1 MSLNPFKKK
10 VPMTEAEK
18 IEQAMIFK
26 YNLTKD
32 PKEPNLYWLNSE
44 KVIRFIPSDNISR
57 ENAEKEIQ
65 EYYRSPQLTD
75 TTDEQKKM
83 MPTKQTKDSNSAFKN
98 LSINVAKGMGKFF
111 QETGDSFMQNAPKA
125 THELENTGM
134 GTMRDGVRNS
144 QNLGS
149 SVNMGMRAPTVDDG
163 LAGINPKIDMDT
175 ILGQVK
181 KEPVKRAT
189 KKPQRKT
196 K

>member
-32 PKEPNLYWLNSE
+32 EIVPNRYWLNHE
-44 KVIRFIPSDNISR
+44 KFIDFLPGDAESR
-57 ENAEKEIQ
+57 QAAEKEIQ
-65 EYYRSPQLTD
+65 AYYRKPQLVD
-75 TTDEQKKM
+75 ADETQLRSRPMTNKK
-83 MPTKQTKDSNSAFKN
+83 KKKSGIGDFLENAG
-98 LSINVAKGMGKFF
+98 KGAEKVFGPV
-111 QETGDSFMQNAPKA
+111 GDQFIKNAPNVTNDMA
-125 THELENTGM
+125 NMGM